1 MLTDSY
7 KRRINYLRLSVT
19 DRCNLR
25 CRYCLPESGVQ
36 KIPHED
42 ILSYEEI
49 LVILK
54 AAASLGMD
62 KVRLTGG
69 EPLVR
74 RGLTDFIRKITGIDG
89 LSDIRLTTNGV
100 VLAEMVDELVKNG
113 VRRVNVSLDSLKPE
127 TFKQITGRDYFSRV
141 WSGLEKAVESE
152 LERVKVNCVL
162 IRGVNDGEIEDFIRM
177 SDEMNIDVR
186 FIEFMPIGRQ
196 ELWNMDRVITA
207 EEIKKR
213 IAHLGKLTPVL
224 TDAKDGPARVFRFEN
239 SNARI
244 GFISAITEHFCD
256 NCNRL
261 RITADGKL
269 RLCLLHGDEI
279 DIKTQVR
286 RGASEEELRSV
297 FIEAVRRKP
306 GGHDLD
312 KKKDSDD
319 QRSMNLIGG

>member
-1 MLTDSY
+1 M
-7 KRRINYLRLSVT
+7 
-19 DRCNLR
+19 
-25 CRYCLPESGVQ
+25 
-36 KIPHED
+36 
-42 ILSYEEI
+42 SYEEI

-74 RGLTDFIRKITGIDG
+74 RGLTDFIRKISGIVG
-89 LSDIRLTTNGV
+89 LGDIRLTTNGV
-100 VLAEMVDELVKNG
+100 VLAEMVEELVRNG
-113 VRRVNVSLDSLKPE
+113 VKRVNISLDSLKPDV
-127 TFKQITGRDYFSRV
+127 FKQISGRDYFSQV
-141 WSGLEKAVESE
+141 WAGLEKAIESG
-152 LERVKVNCVL
+152 LERVKINCVL
-162 IRGVNDGEIEDFIRM
+162 IRGVNDGEIEDFVRLA
-177 SDEMNIDVR
+177 DEMNIEVR
-186 FIEFMPIGRQ
+186 FIEFMPVGRR
-196 ELWNMDRVITA
+196 EFWNMDRVITA
-207 EEIKKR
+207 DEIKKR
-213 IAHLGKLTPVL
+213 IARLGKITPVL

-279 DIKTQVR
+279 DIKTLVR
-286 RGASEEELRSV
+286 RGASEDELRSV
-297 FIEAVRRKP
+297 FLEAVRRKP

-312 KKKDSDD
+312 KKKDSED